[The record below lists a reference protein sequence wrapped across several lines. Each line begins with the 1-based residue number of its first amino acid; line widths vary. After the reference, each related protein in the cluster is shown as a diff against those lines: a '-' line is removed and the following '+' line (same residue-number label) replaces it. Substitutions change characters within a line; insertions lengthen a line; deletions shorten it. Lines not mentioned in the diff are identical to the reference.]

1 MIFTNYHITVS
12 YGSLWIYLSP
22 WFLVLSWCYWFVVGA
37 NTLWTVQAWH
47 RCFPTSV
54 FLRKTARQTQNT
66 TCDEQLPL
74 HSHVLPKAKLTASE
88 RACARVA
95 PTERHLHV
103 HRWPI
108 AGWSAL
114 PLGAKTK
121 IDKGG
126 LKWSKETKMSQNKNS
141 IQIQSVQK
149 GLLNKNKWK
158 KTLRKRHLS
167 FLTLTSHLLLN
178 FSHLHSTSPSTSLTS
193 WSSPLLAVS
202 KVNSNVARSACSPR
216 TAPASRPAERTWK
229 KVVGK
234 TWQKKGEWKRQ
245 YLIFTK
251 MLT

>member
-95 PTERHLHV
+95 PTVRHLHV

-149 GLLNKNKWK
+149 ELLNKNKWK

-167 FLTLTSHLLLN
+167 FLTLTSHFCST
-178 FSHLHSTSPSTSLTS
+178 FSNLHSFFNFCCLLEFAAAGRFEGQKQRGPQRLQPSDGTRFEARRADLKL
-193 WSSPLLAVS
+193 WEKRDRK
-202 KVNSNVARSACSPR
+202 KVNENM
-216 TAPASRPAERTWK
+216 WIFDIHK
-229 KVVGK
+229 KC
-234 TWQKKGEWKRQ
+234 
-245 YLIFTK
+245 
-251 MLT
+251 